1 MQMVKGR
8 FLMVNNMSSPLISA
22 STDNSFWAIPAEQ
35 SFNFTGNMT
44 VYLGLT
50 LGFSQETLWDESN

>member
-1 MQMVKGR
+1 MQMVKGH
-8 FLMVNNMSSPLISA
+8 FLMVNDMSSPLISA
-22 STDNSFWAIPAEQ
+22 STGNSFLAIPAEQ

-50 LGFSQETLWDESN
+50 FGFSQETVG